1 MMHLNLAL
9 KVASTSIK
17 ELWYINAIR
26 LIVKVKPLVKI
37 NSKVH
42 SIFCTSF
49 LKSYWYFEY
58 QTIENYKKT
67 KWSGINMCVRK
78 TEAVSY

>member
-17 ELWYINAIR
+17 ELWYINAMR
-26 LIVKVKPLVKI
+26 LIVKVKPLLKI
-37 NSKVH
+37 FPKILLILWVSNNWK
-42 SIFCTSF
+42 
-49 LKSYWYFEY
+49 L
-58 QTIENYKKT
+58 QKT